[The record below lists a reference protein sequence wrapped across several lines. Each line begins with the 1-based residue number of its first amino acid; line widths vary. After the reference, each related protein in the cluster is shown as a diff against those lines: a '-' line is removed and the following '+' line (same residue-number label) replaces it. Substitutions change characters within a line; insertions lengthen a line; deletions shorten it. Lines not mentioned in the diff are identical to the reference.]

1 MQRARK
7 TGTWSYQAIAVAA
20 SVAVALQAV
29 LLTFAPPVGAA
40 ATVVTH
46 EHQEHEHH
54 AQQGD
59 DAQGRPADVPSH
71 HLGLCCILGSKLG
84 TALGPVAAPPS
95 LPTPAAVLIVTLPL
109 HGTITIDGRPQSGTL
124 GARAPPLAT

>member
-1 MQRARK
+1 MQRAQK
-7 TGTWSYQAIAVAA
+7 TGMWSYRAIALAT

-46 EHQEHEHH
+46 ERQQHEHH
-54 AQQGD
+54 VAHD
-59 DAQGRPADVPSH
+59 DAQDHPADAPSH
-71 HLGLCCILGSKLG
+71 HLGLCCILGNKLG
-84 TALGPVAAPPS
+84 TALGTVAAPPS
-95 LPTPAAVLIVTLPL
+95 LPAPTAVLIVMLPL
-109 HGTITIDGRPQSGTL
+109 HGAITIDRRPQSGAL